1 MKRPGWT
8 TVVGVLMILIG
19 GCGTTN
25 DIKQLFT
32 DDLME
37 LQNDFAIEIDTN
49 TEANTE
55 IDSAHLALL
64 EKLSVVEGDT
74 SEAPLTLG
82 DHLKKMSHIPETVV
96 SKLKLHGY
104 IGIVISLLY
113 AIVGLLFIIKRKHVL
128 LFAYTILVAS
138 LLFTIYQ
145 YIDISQFAVSKIL
158 KVGLQFTIA
167 FGGLLDIV
175 ILIILAFV
183 DKSYFNIE
191 ETYGDYYDSPDPQ
204 T

>member
-55 IDSAHLALL
+55 IDSAQLALL

-74 SEAPLTLG
+74 SEASLTLG

-113 AIVGLLFIIKRKHVL
+113 AIVGLLFIIKL
-128 LFAYTILVAS
+128 S
-138 LLFTIYQ
+138 LIH
-145 YIDISQFAVSKIL
+145 I
-158 KVGLQFTIA
+158 
-167 FGGLLDIV
+167 
-175 ILIILAFV
+175 
-183 DKSYFNIE
+183 
-191 ETYGDYYDSPDPQ
+191 
-204 T
+204 